1 MAGSTKRWSIFKQH
15 ITSLTVKPLSETRW
29 ESHVESV
36 KVLRYQA
43 TEIQSALIDIADNL
57 NDPQSCSEAES
68 LADAIVEF
76 SFLVSV
82 VFWYGILHRVN
93 SISKTLQ
100 KEDADLNI
108 AIDMLDKIIKWLK
121 QYRITGFSSAITDAK
136 EIAEQLGIQP
146 VFKDARSRRRK
157 AQFDERPDDTIT
169 DPKEIYRVQYFNVIV
184 DQAISSFNERFKQLK
199 LTTISSAFFGS
210 LPKCRGPS

>member
-1 MAGSTKRWSIFKQH
+1 MGKLLW
-15 ITSLTVKPLSETRW
+15 
-29 ESHVESV
+29 
-36 KVLRYQA
+36 YQA

-82 VFWYGILHRVN
+82 VFWYDILHWVN

-100 KEDADLNI
+100 KQDADLNI

-146 VFKDARSRRRK
+146 VYEVIK
-157 AQFDERPDDTIT
+157 ERH
-169 DPKEIYRVQYFNVIV
+169 NLMN
-184 DQAISSFNERFKQLK
+184 DQMTQ
-199 LTTISSAFFGS
+199 
-210 LPKCRGPS
+210 